1 MTKIIELTKAK
12 EDFQCIIC
20 CKNPAKTKFKINRL
34 VQNDSITTI
43 YICEAC
49 LAKMQREIEILD

>member
-1 MTKIIELTKAK
+1 MTKIIELTKVK

-20 CKNPAKTKFKINRL
+20 CKNSENTKFKIKRL

-43 YICEAC
+43 YVCEAC